1 MKKLFVPAIILF
13 GSILPALLL
22 SSCTCKGES
31 QIPVCPA
38 AVGRFAEEW
47 FPDAQI
53 VELRT
58 DTEGIFVLLSDETSL
73 TFDAAGAWLSAE
85 NRSRALP
92 AGLVAEPVGR
102 YLAEHYPD
110 ASVLRLDYSDG
121 CKAGLDNGLLLVF
134 GADMTFVEVLDWKV
148 LIQNPEL

>member
-1 MKKLFVPAIILF
+1 MKKLFIHTTVLLALF
-13 GSILPALLL
+13 LG
-22 SSCTCKGES
+22 SCTTCGGEGDS
-31 QIPVCPA
+31 VEPA
-38 AVGRFAEEW
+38 VIARYFIEEW

-58 DTEGIFVLLSDETSL
+58 DTEGILVLLSDETRL

-134 GADMTFVEVLDWKV
+134 GADMMFVEVLDWKV
-148 LIQNPEL
+148 VIQNPEF